1 MAKEEVTIVD
11 KFTKWNVYQRKGK
24 KLIESV
30 QESTPMTPSQA
41 LKHFKASAISAI
53 IS

>member
-1 MAKEEVTIVD
+1 MKDEAVLTE

-30 QESTPMTPSQA
+30 KESTPMTPSQA
-41 LKHFKASAISAI
+41 LKHFNASAISAI